1 MSLDIYEVH
10 KDLISGLAAANRRID
25 ELEEA
30 DKILRASLGETMR
43 NLREMREEMEEQR
56 IEILELKAEL
66 EKKG

>member
-10 KDLISGLAAANRRID
+10 KDLLDGLAAANRRIE

-43 NLREMREEMEEQR
+43 NLREMREEIEEQR
-56 IEILELKAEL
+56 VEILNLRAQLKL
-66 EKKG
+66 

>member
-10 KDLISGLAAANRRID
+10 KDLLDGLAAANRRIN

-43 NLREMREEMEEQR
+43 NLRELHEELEEQR
-56 IEILELKAEL
+56 MEILNLRAQLKL
-66 EKKG
+66 

>member
-10 KDLISGLAAANRRID
+10 KDLVSGLAAANRRIG

-56 IEILELKAEL
+56 VEILNLRAQLKL
-66 EKKG
+66 